1 MTDDDMDLVRAY
13 AANQSEEAFAKLVSR
28 YVGLVY
34 SAAMRRVRD
43 PHLAEEITQAVF
55 IVLARKANTLGPGT
69 ILPGWLYRTARF
81 ASADALR
88 GQRRRQR
95 HEREAQM
102 QSMVDN
108 GEPEAAWTEFSPLL
122 DEAMERLGQTDRDAL
137 VLRFFERRSLREVG
151 AALGASED
159 AAKKRVA
166 RGLEKLRAFFAKR
179 GVTAPATAIAAAI
192 WANASQAAPPGLAVA
207 AIAAA
212 KGSGAAASTLC
223 LVEATVRTLTWTRL
237 KPLVEAG
244 LAALLAVGTATVA
257 FTQRP
262 HHSGRLLSAARPASA
277 PPAITEMVPGTAAP
291 RALAAGDDLSAADL
305 IAKIRLAYG
314 SLSTYR
320 DHGRMVNEYDLDT
333 WTNKF
338 SQLLERA
345 NQYRI
350 EVVTAYPASHTNTNA
365 WWSDGHGAYWS
376 WNGTVTKEAEDPDLE
391 LGRVSL
397 VSKNSAI
404 PSVFFDLRWG
414 NPLIPFRLPRAESTR
429 LEDERIDGVDCYVLR
444 CYWATG
450 TNGQWTLWVGKQDFL
465 IRRRREFVSPQGLD
479 ELAKQRGESL
489 AAPHTNPMI
498 KTESHQDIVVNE
510 SLAPEDFA
518 YKPAATR

>member
-34 SAAMRRVRD
+34 SAAMRRVCD

-55 IVLARKANTLGPGT
+55 IILARKANTLGPGT
-69 ILPGWLYRTARF
+69 ILPSWLYRTARF

-108 GEPEAAWTEFSPLL
+108 GDPEAAWTEFSPLL
-122 DEAMERLGQTDRDAL
+122 DEAMERLGKTDRDAL

-179 GVTAPATAIAAAI
+179 GVTVPATAIAAAI
-192 WANASQAAPPGLAVA
+192 WTNASQAAPPGVAVA

-212 KGSGAAASTLC
+212 KGAGVAASTLC
-223 LVEATVRTLTWTRL
+223 LVDGTVRTLTWTKL

-262 HHSGRLLSAARPASA
+262 HHSGPLLSGARPAPA
-277 PPAITEMVPGTAAP
+277 PPAITGMAPGIATPGAPATAE
-291 RALAAGDDLSAADL
+291 DLSVTDL
-305 IAKIRLAYG
+305 ITKVRQVYA

-320 DHGRMVNEYDLDT
+320 DHGRTVHEYNGDT
-333 WTNKF
+333 WTNRF
-338 SQLLERA
+338 NELLERT
-345 NQYRI
+345 NHYRI
-350 EVVTAYPASHTNTNA
+350 ELVTAPHPYSLTNA
-365 WWSDGHGAYWS
+365 WWSDGHGDFS
-376 WNGTVTKEAEDPDLE
+376 TRRDQSLSKEQDLE
-391 LGRVSL
+391 VNAGL
-397 VSKNSAI
+397 VSIDSRI
-404 PSVFFDLRWG
+404 PVLFFDLHWD
-414 NPLIPFRLPRAESTR
+414 NFLISFQSPRAELAR
-429 LEDERIDGVDCYVLR
+429 LQDEPVDAVDCYVVHCHAMVGSSGR
-444 CYWATG
+444 
-450 TNGQWTLWVGKQDFL
+450 QSTLWVGKQDFL
-465 IRRRREFVSPQGLD
+465 IRRSREFVSPQGLD
-479 ELAKQRGESL
+479 ELAKRSGQSL

-498 KTESHQDIVVNE
+498 TTESHEDIVVNE